1 MRPLA
6 VCTGGSSGTLTG
18 RTRRAAT
25 VRLPAAIPMGTP
37 AAYEGPGGGCRA
49 YHYHGT
55 HRVPTPR
62 PGYDQDEVG
71 PTHLAGFTA
80 DGVARPAKEPP
91 VASTPNPSRLRH
103 YHSHLD
109 DLRALRASHV
119 AAGNDAKVGN
129 VNRRIQAQ
137 LKWIALAEAL
147 A

>member
-1 MRPLA
+1 
-6 VCTGGSSGTLTG
+6 
-18 RTRRAAT
+18 
-25 VRLPAAIPMGTP
+25 
-37 AAYEGPGGGCRA
+37 
-49 YHYHGT
+49 
-55 HRVPTPR
+55 
-62 PGYDQDEVG
+62 
-71 PTHLAGFTA
+71 
-80 DGVARPAKEPP
+80 

-109 DLRALRASHV
+109 DLRALRATHV